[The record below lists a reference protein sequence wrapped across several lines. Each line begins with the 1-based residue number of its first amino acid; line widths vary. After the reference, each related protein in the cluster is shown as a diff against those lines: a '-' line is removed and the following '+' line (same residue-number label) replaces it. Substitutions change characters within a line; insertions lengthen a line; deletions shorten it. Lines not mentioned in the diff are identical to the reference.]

1 MNKELYNKIKAEL
14 DNLDGE
20 YAKPKYVCEKL
31 IGQRLLGKNLKDQF
45 TVIYAFYQYMKN
57 KEDFSFIKEGT
68 WNKFYQRNFSKYLT
82 KDVIK
87 REFDEIVS
95 DDMLVDTILSVCD
108 DDVKMNLYEYAKME
122 NYVFENVGNKKYN
135 EVFKRIEDNMV
146 EQGLVKK
153 QEENVNEPGSLNND
167 ENINR
172 RQTTNEGTQFESKDM
187 FTSAAKTLGIDKG
200 KLIKK
205 ADKLLEKEEK
215 DIRSL
220 DKIVIEPSVME
231 MLSGDASKAA
241 TMEKTTYQKFK
252 ERVRART
259 VLHKLNL
266 DIVSLDGKAT
276 LVIKKKES
284 FSDKIASSDNAMVRA
299 IGNSAREKLKLFKQ
313 LVKPSAEV
321 TSLIKQGLAN
331 TSNKFTE
338 SVYNTKQEVKAA
350 YGELKDN
357 LTSSFQESINSV
369 KQDFEDAK
377 DLITHYSDS
386 ARDKISSKLYNM
398 ADRISPNVN
407 TEENIEKP
415 VERVTYAKGPNGRKI
430 VVRAGTKAGEIHKQT
445 HTKAA

>member
-1 MNKELYNKIKAEL
+1 
-14 DNLDGE
+14 
-20 YAKPKYVCEKL
+20 
-31 IGQRLLGKNLKDQF
+31 
-45 TVIYAFYQYMKN
+45 
-57 KEDFSFIKEGT
+57 
-68 WNKFYQRNFSKYLT
+68 
-82 KDVIK
+82 
-87 REFDEIVS
+87 
-95 DDMLVDTILSVCD
+95 
-108 DDVKMNLYEYAKME
+108 
-122 NYVFENVGNKKYN
+122 
-135 EVFKRIEDNMV
+135 
-146 EQGLVKK
+146 
-153 QEENVNEPGSLNND
+153 
-167 ENINR
+167 
-172 RQTTNEGTQFESKDM
+172 M
-187 FTSAAKTLGIDKG
+187 FTSAAKTLDIDKG

-220 DKIVIEPSVME
+220 DKIVIEPSVMK
-231 MLSGDASKAA
+231 MLSADASKAA

-252 ERVRART
+252 ERVRSRT

-266 DIVSLDGKAT
+266 DIVTLDGKTT

-299 IGNSAREKLKLFKQ
+299 ISNSAREKLKLFKQ

-357 LTSSFQESINSV
+357 LTSSFQESVSSV
-369 KQDFEDAK
+369 KQDFKDAK
-377 DLITHYSDS
+377 DLVTHYSDS
-386 ARDKISSKLYNM
+386 AKDKISSKLYNI

-407 TEENIEKP
+407 TEEKIEKP

-430 VVRAGTKAGEIHKQT
+430 VVRAGTKAGEIHRQT